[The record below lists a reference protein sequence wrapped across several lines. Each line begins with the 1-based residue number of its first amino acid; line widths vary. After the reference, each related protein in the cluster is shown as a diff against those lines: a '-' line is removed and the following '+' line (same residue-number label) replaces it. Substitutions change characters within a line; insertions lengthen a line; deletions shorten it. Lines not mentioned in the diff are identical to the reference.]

1 MTTQLLRLLSASA
14 VRRRERLARAENG
27 FSTSTSTSRAPSTS
41 TRTPSTSTRAPST
54 STRTPSNLVTPS
66 SPSPRNVVS
75 AVHLTQKTNSHNK
88 LISQMGHLLANE
100 EGSQKKPSM
109 PPSPRQFTTSR
120 RHPDGG
126 QRLPPWKVYNS
137 DLTKVKAMVKYHVI
151 HFGLLLTLVQKL
163 WFSLLPCT
171 NMPLCDRRAFT
182 SHHCVVNKHSARL
195 SYVHLHW
202 WTILNRSK
210 EHISPYEDVRWHL
223 DAEAFRSSSTLHFAH
238 ILHRYIY
245 TGCFFNWYP
254 PKKLKYVKPRL
265 GESTLT

>member
-14 VRRRERLARAENG
+14 LRRRERLARAENG

-41 TRTPSTSTRAPST
+41 IRTPSTSTGIPST

-126 QRLPPWKVYNS
+126 QRLPPWKVSQTLPDS

-151 HFGLLLTLVQKL
+151 HFGPKVVVL
-163 WFSLLPCT
+163 
-171 NMPLCDRRAFT
+171 FT
-182 SHHCVVNKHSARL
+182 S
-195 SYVHLHW
+195 LHQYAPLW
-202 WTILNRSK
+202 
-210 EHISPYEDVRWHL
+210 
-223 DAEAFRSSSTLHFAH
+223 
-238 ILHRYIY
+238 
-245 TGCFFNWYP
+245 
-254 PKKLKYVKPRL
+254 
-265 GESTLT
+265 

>member
-75 AVHLTQKTNSHNK
+75 AVHLPQKTNSHNK

-100 EGSQKKPSM
+100 EGSQKKPSV

-151 HFGLLLTLVQKL
+151 HFGLLQYARPKVVVL
-163 WFSLLPCT
+163 
-171 NMPLCDRRAFT
+171 FT
-182 SHHCVVNKHSARL
+182 S
-195 SYVHLHW
+195 LHQYAPLW
-202 WTILNRSK
+202 
-210 EHISPYEDVRWHL
+210 
-223 DAEAFRSSSTLHFAH
+223 
-238 ILHRYIY
+238 
-245 TGCFFNWYP
+245 
-254 PKKLKYVKPRL
+254 
-265 GESTLT
+265 

>member
-1 MTTQLLRLLSASA
+1 MFLIIRWQNHNVDLSVVQVMTTQLLRLLSASA

-27 FSTSTSTSRAPSTS
+27 FSTSTSTS

-75 AVHLTQKTNSHNK
+75 AVHLPQKTNSHNK

-137 DLTKVKAMVKYHVI
+137 DLTTYQGRSYGEVTHYPLWSAAYVLLRVVGSFYFPAPLCLSVI
-151 HFGLLLTLVQKL
+151 EELLLVITV
-163 WFSLLPCT
+163 
-171 NMPLCDRRAFT
+171 
-182 SHHCVVNKHSARL
+182 L
-195 SYVHLHW
+195 SINIREEIIIHLHW
-202 WTILNRSK
+202 WTILNPSHDHIPPSK
-210 EHISPYEDVRWHL
+210 NRNILNTYHLQKDAGWHL
-223 DAEAFRSSSTLHFAH
+223 EAKDFRSSSTLNFAH
-238 ILHRYIY
+238 IL
-245 TGCFFNWYP
+245 
-254 PKKLKYVKPRL
+254 
-265 GESTLT
+265 

>member
-41 TRTPSTSTRAPST
+41 TRTPSTSTRP
-54 STRTPSNLVTPS
+54 PPNLVTPS

-75 AVHLTQKTNSHNK
+75 AVHLPQKTIPHNK

-151 HFGLLLTLVQKL
+151 HFGLLQYARPKVVVL
-163 WFSLLPCT
+163 
-171 NMPLCDRRAFT
+171 FT
-182 SHHCVVNKHSARL
+182 S
-195 SYVHLHW
+195 LHQYAPLW
-202 WTILNRSK
+202 
-210 EHISPYEDVRWHL
+210 
-223 DAEAFRSSSTLHFAH
+223 
-238 ILHRYIY
+238 
-245 TGCFFNWYP
+245 
-254 PKKLKYVKPRL
+254 
-265 GESTLT
+265 